1 MVTTKYNV
9 PVTMAVYYLDDKGK
23 VRYNLTDDELLVKY
37 EIENT
42 SNGKGL
48 HKYGYRA
55 AAFGANDA
63 QKAISAKA
71 VEAIKAALESAGK

>member
-1 MVTTKYNV
+1 M
-9 PVTMAVYYLDDKGK
+9 
-23 VRYNLTDDELLVKY
+23 KY